1 MTAAAATRLDLP
13 IAQHTLANGL
23 RVVANPDPLIGVV
36 AVQVRYDVGSRH
48 EVAGR
53 TGFAHLFEHLM
64 FCGSAGAAAGEH
76 FSQLQRLGAAVNG
89 TTSFDRTNYYETVPA
104 EALPLALW
112 LEADRMA
119 TLLEAVTQESL
130 DTQREVV
137 KEEKRQSYD
146 NQPYGDWGFRG
157 FPLLFGREHP
167 YGHLPIGSMADLDAA
182 TLDDVH
188 AFFRRH
194 YGPDN
199 AVLAVAGGVDADAV
213 FALAEEYF
221 GSIPAI
227 GRPPRPADPAVAR
240 LDAPRAEEAVVDV
253 PSAAL
258 FRLWRAPAEPGPDLD
273 AVRVAIELLAAGSS
287 SRLENA
293 LTRRTNLAAS
303 VHAGVSGLPGVSVA
317 QLVLYAHPR
326 AEVGPAVAAADAE
339 IRRLLTDGAD
349 AVEVATAKAQI
360 ESGHL
365 RRLST
370 CAGRADELAKLALH
384 PGDPTTINSRLD
396 ELAAITVDQV
406 DGSARAWLAPEFAA
420 DLSYRPSSSHE
431 EPAHPEL
438 AADQPVG

>member
-1 MTAAAATRLDLP
+1 VTTAAATRLDLP
-13 IAQHTLANGL
+13 IVQHTLANGL
-23 RVVANPDPLIGVV
+23 RVVANPDPLTGVA

-48 EVAGR
+48 EVPGR

-64 FCGSAGAAAGEH
+64 FCGSAGAASGEH

-89 TTSFDRTNYYETVPA
+89 TTSFDRTNYYETVPV

-157 FPLLFGREHP
+157 FPLLFDSEHP

-188 AFFRRH
+188 AFFRRY

-199 AVLAVAGGVDADAV
+199 AVLAVAGGVAADEV
-213 FALAEEYF
+213 FALAEKYF

-227 GRPPRPADPAVAR
+227 GRPPVPADPAVPHLESAR
-240 LDAPRAEEAVVDV
+240 TEEAVADV

-258 FRLWRAPAEPGPDLD
+258 FRLWRAPAEPSPELD

-293 LTRRTNLAAS
+293 LTRRTHLAAT

-317 QLVLYAHPR
+317 QLVLYAHPG
-326 AEVGPAVAAADAE
+326 AEIAPAVEAADAE
-339 IRRLLTDGAD
+339 IRRFLAEGAE
-349 AVEVATAKAQI
+349 ATEVATAKAQI
-360 ESGHL
+360 ESGQL
-365 RRLST
+365 RRLGT

-384 PGDPTTINSRLD
+384 PGDPTALNRRLD
-396 ELAAITVDQV
+396 DLAAVTEADVDAA
-406 DGSARAWLAPEFAA
+406 ARAWLVPEFAA
-420 DLSYRPSSSHE
+420 DLTYRPETPAPAE
-431 EPAHPEL
+431 EPA
-438 AADQPVG
+438 A

>member
-1 MTAAAATRLDLP
+1 MTAAAETRIDLP
-13 IAQHTLANGL
+13 IVQHTLANGL
-23 RVVANPDPLIGVV
+23 RVVANPDPLTGVA

-48 EVAGR
+48 EVPGR

-64 FCGSAGAAAGEH
+64 FCGSAGAASGEH

-157 FPLLFGREHP
+157 FPLLFGPEHP

-199 AVLAVAGGVDADAV
+199 AVLAVAGGVSADEV
-213 FALAEEYF
+213 FALAEKYF

-227 GRPPRPADPAVAR
+227 GRPPVPADPAVPR
-240 LDAPRAEEAVVDV
+240 LESPRTEDVVTDV

-258 FRLWRAPAEPGPDLD
+258 FRLWRAPAEPSPALD

-293 LTRRTNLAAS
+293 LTRRTSVAAT

-317 QLVLYAHPR
+317 QLVLYAHPG
-326 AEVGPAVAAADAE
+326 AEVAPAVEAADTE
-339 IRRLLTDGAD
+339 IRRLLTEGTEAI
-349 AVEVATAKAQI
+349 EVATAKAQI
-360 ESGHL
+360 ESGQL
-365 RRLST
+365 RRLGT

-384 PGDPTTINSRLD
+384 PGDPTALNRRLD
-396 ELAAITVDQV
+396 DLAAVSEADVDAA
-406 DGSARAWLAPEFAA
+406 ARAWLAPEFAA
-420 DLSYRPSSSHE
+420 DLTYRPESSAPTVDGSSV
-431 EPAHPEL
+431 
-438 AADQPVG
+438 D

>member
-1 MTAAAATRLDLP
+1 MTAAAATHLELP
-13 IAQHTLANGL
+13 ILQHTLANGL
-23 RVVANPDPLIGVV
+23 RVVANPDPLTGVA

-48 EVAGR
+48 EVPGR

-64 FCGSAGAAAGEH
+64 FCGSAGAASGEH

-89 TTSFDRTNYYETVPA
+89 TTSFERTNYYETVPA

-157 FPLLFGREHP
+157 FPLLFGADHP

-188 AFFRRH
+188 AFFRRY

-199 AVLAVAGGVDADAV
+199 AVLAVAGGVDADEV
-213 FALAEEYF
+213 FALAEQYF

-227 GRPPRPADPAVAR
+227 GRAPDPEDPVVGR
-240 LDAPRAEEAVVDV
+240 LDAARTEDVLADV

-258 FRLWRAPAEPGPDLD
+258 FRLWRAPGEPTPELD
-273 AVRVAIELLAAGSS
+273 AVRVAIEALAAGSS

-293 LTRRTNLAAS
+293 LTRRTLVAAS

-317 QLVLYAHPR
+317 QLVIYAHPH
-326 AEVGPAVAAADAE
+326 AEVAPAVAAADAE
-339 IRRLLTDGAD
+339 IQELLANGAGG
-349 AVEVATAKAQI
+349 VEVATAKAQM

-365 RRLST
+365 RRLGT
-370 CAGRADELAKLALH
+370 CAGRADELAKLALY
-384 PGDPTTINSRLD
+384 PGDPTAVNRRLD
-396 ELAAITVDQV
+396 ELAAVTVDDVNAAAQ
-406 DGSARAWLAPEFAA
+406 AWLSPEFAA
-420 DLSYRPSSSHE
+420 DLVYRPEGASRS
-431 EPAHPEL
+431 
-438 AADQPVG
+438 G